1 MDRLE
6 CPPEVGLLATL
17 IGESADSFGGPLAR
31 PVHSFCCSFKL
42 KSGGD
47 IQMRNLIFALC
58 VPLFLSLSLIPAEGQ
73 EVRTIDIKGLNDLLA
88 ANKGKVVVLDFWT
101 TF

>member
-1 MDRLE
+1 
-6 CPPEVGLLATL
+6 
-17 IGESADSFGGPLAR
+17 
-31 PVHSFCCSFKL
+31 
-42 KSGGD
+42 
-47 IQMRNLIFALC
+47 MRNLIFALC